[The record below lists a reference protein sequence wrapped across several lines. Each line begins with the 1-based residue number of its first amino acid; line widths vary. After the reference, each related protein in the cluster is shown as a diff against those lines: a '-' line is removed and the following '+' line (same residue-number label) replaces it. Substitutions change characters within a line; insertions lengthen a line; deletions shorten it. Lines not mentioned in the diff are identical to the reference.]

1 MTVKMAIEFRRRY
14 KRQYYV
20 VFVRYYLNVFDENR
34 LKKVQ
39 GIGVSVDISAK
50 GIGLITQYPLE
61 VGSFLL
67 FEDGNIINNIT
78 AKASVVRWAEEIEDK
93 TYRVGLE
100 FVD

>member
-1 MTVKMAIEFRRRY
+1 MAIEFRRRY

>member
-1 MTVKMAIEFRRRY
+1 MAIEFKRKY

-20 VFVRYYLNVFDENR
+20 SFVRYYLNVYDNGKI
-34 LKKVQ
+34 KKVQ
-39 GIGVSVDISAK
+39 GTGVSVDISAK

-78 AKASVVRWAEEIEDK
+78 AKASVVRWSEEIEDK
-93 TYRVGLE
+93 IYRAGLE